1 MQPMSAMPI
10 NLLSIAL
17 ESRQLSSQ
25 LKTGERWPTFEEIL
39 QSLHKQGI
47 YIHSEQLAEFLLAHG
62 LPVHLR
68 YVPAH
73 LRRKAI
79 QINQNYNGDMVR
91 VIEELDPPYW
101 DFSWMEDIQ
110 KPSTQDNETNPVN
123 WIEEIEQPTWDYSW
137 IK

>member
-1 MQPMSAMPI
+1 
-10 NLLSIAL
+10 
-17 ESRQLSSQ
+17 
-25 LKTGERWPTFEEIL
+25 
-39 QSLHKQGI
+39 
-47 YIHSEQLAEFLLAHG
+47 
-62 LPVHLR
+62 
-68 YVPAH
+68 
-73 LRRKAI
+73 
-79 QINQNYNGDMVR
+79 MVR